1 MFKEIFDEIVK
12 VTAEIVKLPDFIDK
26 KPLDLINMISTVY
39 DLSTNTEDYKRIII
53 SEDQTRIYVVYNGL
67 GTSGDDGRSPFYNDT
82 IIYKGKICSLS
93 VMDYTTLFNP
103 ELFDQALDIL
113 LILVQQEVLFLQA
126 MNLNMFYKNN
136 SSTLR
141 TIFDQAPIV
150 LFINLAFTLF
160 EDNDV
165 LREYMNKSLNKL
177 FKAVDDRVI
186 DAYVELIKGTPIDSL
201 LDGSLIGAIDLIS
214 SMKEEKT
221 DESEESV

>member
-53 SEDQTRIYVVYNGL
+53 SEDQTRIYIVYDGL
-67 GTSGDDGRSPFYNDT
+67 GTPDKDGRSPFHNDT
-82 IIYKGKICSLS
+82 VIYKGKICSLS
-93 VMDYTTLFNP
+93 IMDYSTLFNP
-103 ELFDQALDIL
+103 ELFDQALDVL
-113 LILVQQEVLFLQA
+113 LILIQQEVLFLQA
-126 MNLNMFYKNN
+126 ANLNMFYKN
-136 SSTLR
+136 SQTLH
-141 TIFDQAPIV
+141 TIFDQAPII

-165 LREYMNKSLNKL
+165 LRKYMNKSLIKL
-177 FKAVDDRVI
+177 FKDIDDQVI

-214 SMKEEKT
+214 SMKEEKS